1 MGCNAYVYI
10 VGNTHQLQFRQKSRH
25 VCTPLFLDAPL
36 RRRLCMSVC
45 AARTQFVRLLV
56 LERDSEGENAH
67 SFTSQRLRL
76 SDNTI
81 IYRFSV
87 YISPKQQNETEKKIN
102 QCNVEA
108 QKSKKKKNKKA
119 KQLVRAQPE
128 QNNNN
133 NTNDAMRRANICIL
147 LIVVRS
153 CALVTTTSST
163 TTPNGRHVSRH
174 PGI

>member
-108 QKSKKKKNKKA
+108 QKSKKKKQKGK
-119 KQLVRAQPE
+119 
-128 QNNNN
+128 
-133 NTNDAMRRANICIL
+133 TIG
-147 LIVVRS
+147 S
-153 CALVTTTSST
+153 CAT
-163 TTPNGRHVSRH
+163 
-174 PGI
+174 